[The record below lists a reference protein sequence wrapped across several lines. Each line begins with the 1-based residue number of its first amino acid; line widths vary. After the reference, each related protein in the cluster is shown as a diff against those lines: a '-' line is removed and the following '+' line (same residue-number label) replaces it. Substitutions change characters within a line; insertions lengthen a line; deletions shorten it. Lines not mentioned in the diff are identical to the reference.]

1 MKVITLAVV
10 VLLAALAFVIP
21 ANAQNG
27 AFAPYAD
34 ANISFTGTGNNVIGA
49 NLTGVSNPNYRVGGG
64 IESSTTHFLLDVN
77 GQFDSASFAG
87 IQGLFQNKGGYTL
100 TATGSAYYK
109 LGGVLLIGGGAFYSN
124 QVLSGTTL
132 QEEGSLIVA
141 SFNRNQVRPFVGGGF
156 NFKYDRILVNYVLP
170 GKDQVSGGALIN
182 NGPVTGFNDRTV
194 NAQNEIFLGT
204 SGLRK
209 HLRLTQNVSISSSN
223 QLGTLFSGSGLRSAG
238 VTAGAGV
245 KVVF

>member
-1 MKVITLAVV
+1 MKLRLITL
-10 VLLAALAFVIP
+10 LAGLFLVFAGA

-34 ANISFTGTGNNVIGA
+34 ANISITGSGNNVVGV

-64 IESSTTHFLLDVN
+64 IESSTKHFLLDAN
-77 GQFDSASFAG
+77 GQFDSGSFAG
-87 IQGLFQNKGGYTL
+87 IEGVFKNTGGYTL

-109 LGGVLLIGGGAFYSN
+109 LGGVLLVGGGAFYSN

-132 QEEGSLIVA
+132 QEEGSSIKA
-141 SFNRNQVRPFVGGGF
+141 SFNRNQVRPFIGGGF
-156 NFKYDRILVNYVLP
+156 NFKHDRILVNYVLP
-170 GKDQVSGGALIN
+170 GKDQVNGSVVGAGTI
-182 NGPVTGFNDRTV
+182 TGFNDRTV

-209 HLRLTQNVSISSSN
+209 HIRLTQNVSISSQN
-223 QLGTLFSGSGLRSAG
+223 GLGNLVSGVSGLRSAG

-245 KVVF
+245 KFVF